1 MRKEEVYDED
11 NEETKKQAA
20 LMRPFNDFKEA
31 LSP

>member
-1 MRKEEVYDED
+1 MRKEEVNDQD
-11 NEETKKQAA
+11 NEEIKKQAA